1 MKQNL
6 IMGFSASRLCEAWRR
21 AFVAFLLPALVIFA
35 LGGCSAARLGYS
47 NGETISYFW
56 LNNYVDFRAEQKTGV
71 REDIDALFA
80 WHRQTQLPYYVGI
93 LTQAQKRAN
102 APVTEVELKADY
114 EELKSHLAR
123 LTTHALPAVADLA
136 LSLRPEQIANIER
149 KFVSN
154 NETYRKEFLQ
164 GDVEERQQKRF
175 KRTLKQAEYWLGNL
189 SSEQER
195 RLRAVSNARP
205 VETEVLMADRVKWQ
219 TTLVS
224 LLRKIV
230 AEKPSRPVTIALL
243 QEFANGAFSHFGQPE
258 IKKVFDA
265 RTAGTVHLVADT
277 LNHAT
282 PEQKAH
288 FVKTMQH
295 WIDDFNVLSGRR
307 NGSIPAA
314 QASPPG

>member
-1 MKQNL
+1 
-6 IMGFSASRLCEAWRR
+6 
-21 AFVAFLLPALVIFA
+21 
-35 LGGCSAARLGYS
+35 
-47 NGETISYFW
+47 
-56 LNNYVDFRAEQKTGV
+56 
-71 REDIDALFA
+71 
-80 WHRQTQLPYYVGI
+80 
-93 LTQAQKRAN
+93 
-102 APVTEVELKADY
+102 
-114 EELKSHLAR
+114 
-123 LTTHALPAVADLA
+123 
-136 LSLRPEQIANIER
+136 
-149 KFVSN
+149 
-154 NETYRKEFLQ
+154 
-164 GDVEERQQKRF
+164 
-175 KRTLKQAEYWLGNL
+175 
-189 SSEQER
+189 
-195 RLRAVSNARP
+195 
-205 VETEVLMADRVKWQ
+205 VKWQ
-219 TTLVS
+219 ATFVS

-307 NGSIPAA
+307 NGSIPTA